1 MSQNETNPSNVLE
14 LADEVASRRETD
26 HAVTPLFLNRW
37 SPRSFADTPVAEE
50 TLLTVLEAGRWSPSS
65 NNLQPWRFIVAKT
78 PEQLELF
85 QSFIVPGNRAWTD
98 RAPVLLLLASNP
110 LRDNGEP
117 NGSHAFDTGAAWA
130 SIALQA
136 QALGLI
142 AHAVGGFDR
151 AKAKETLELPDGLE
165 LHAVVALGYRGGLE
179 TLDPK
184 FHEREVPSGRRP
196 LQESLI
202 EAKAKG

>member
-1 MSQNETNPSNVLE
+1 MSQTETKNSNVLE
-14 LADEVASRRETD
+14 VTDEVAAHRHAD

-37 SPRSFADTPVAEE
+37 SPRSYADTPVAEE

-78 PEQLELF
+78 QEQLELF
-85 QSFIVPGNRAWTD
+85 QSFILPGNRAWTD

-117 NGSHAFDTGAAWA
+117 NGAHAFDTGAAWA

-142 AHAVGGFDR
+142 AHGVGGFDR
-151 AKAKETLELPDGLE
+151 AKAREVLDLPEGLE
-165 LHAVVALGYRGGLE
+165 LHAVVALGYRGGLD
-179 TLDPK
+179 TLEEK
-184 FHEREVPSGRRP
+184 FHEREVPNGRRP
-196 LQESLI
+196 LSESII
-202 EAKAKG
+202 EAKAKA